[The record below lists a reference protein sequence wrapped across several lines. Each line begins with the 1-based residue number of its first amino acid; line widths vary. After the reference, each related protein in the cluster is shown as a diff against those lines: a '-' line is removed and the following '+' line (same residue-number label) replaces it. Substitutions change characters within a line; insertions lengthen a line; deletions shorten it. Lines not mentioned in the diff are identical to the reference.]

1 MKNLEEIDSML
12 LENLEQSCLMDR
24 EREVLQMYKGIG
36 CSAMTMEEIAEE
48 FTITPE
54 RVRQILEK
62 TICRLS
68 NAKSMNCFAGRKYI
82 KETLK

>member
-1 MKNLEEIDSML
+1 MKNLKEIDSTL

-24 EREVLQMYKGIG
+24 EREILQMYKGIG
-36 CSAMTMEEIAEE
+36 CRAMTLEEIAEK
-48 FTITPE
+48 FALTPN
-54 RVRQILEK
+54 RVRQIIEK
-62 TICRLS
+62 ASRRLS